1 MRDVASLAG
10 VSVSTVSRVVNGS
23 PPVAPDLAERVERA
37 VEMLGYRPNLTAGSL
52 RRANGMSATFGL
64 VLEDVSNPFSSAI
77 HRGIEDVATT
87 RSVLTFACSSDE
99 DPERERE
106 LTEALLARR
115 VDGLIVVPASRTHS
129 YLARE
134 MAAGIAVAF
143 VDRPPWFLDADTVL
157 SDNLGGARMAVSH
170 LIAAGHRRIAYL
182 GDQPEIYTAAERL
195 RGYREALAE
204 HGIREDPA
212 LIRRPAFRAADADAA
227 MRSLLMGADA
237 PTAVFTAQNL
247 ITMGALRTLHELGRQ
262 HDVALVGFDDVPLA
276 DVLEPGVTVVSQDPY
291 GMGRQAAELLLSRLG
306 GYDGSSRTVVM
317 PTRLIERGSGEIKG
331 PAA

>member
-52 RRANGMSATFGL
+52 RRANGMRPRSASCSRT
-64 VLEDVSNPFSSAI
+64 SPTRSRRAI
-77 HRGIEDVATT
+77 HRGIEDVAAT